1 MSCSQAHLAFCCL
14 QWNEAN
20 ILASLDTFMLM
31 LFSFLQLIDKHKGG
45 MGG

>member
-1 MSCSQAHLAFCCL
+1 MLAVHA
-14 QWNEAN
+14 WGESRNEAN